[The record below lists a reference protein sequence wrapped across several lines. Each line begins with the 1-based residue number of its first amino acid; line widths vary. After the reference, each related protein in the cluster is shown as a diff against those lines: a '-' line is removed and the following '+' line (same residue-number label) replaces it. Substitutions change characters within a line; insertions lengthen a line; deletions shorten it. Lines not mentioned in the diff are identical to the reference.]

1 MARLCAASDDDQNW
15 VALGDK
21 YTLNS
26 VLYAVLQT
34 LHCIMNSY
42 NPTPPPSQALS
53 THLAEHPMA
62 SKGGSE
68 W

>member
-21 YTLNS
+21 YTLYS

-42 NPTPPPSQALS
+42 NPPPLTGTEYPFGWTPHGQ
-53 THLAEHPMA
+53 
-62 SKGGSE
+62 
-68 W
+68 